1 MDPNQPQGH
10 IVELTPGDQP
20 GYVPAPGPMAPAP
33 EGWAQGVYTTPVSRR
48 SRRLRWG
55 IAGAVILCVVLV
67 TAAGAFVLSGAAGS
81 KSLTASVAPKN
92 TIAFMEIRTDLPGDQ
107 HAKLAQFMSHFPGF
121 KDQSEFDTALDQLLN
136 RLTGAVSPDLT
147 YTSAFKPWMEGEV
160 SIAVTDLG
168 STSGSASATPAF
180 QGMPGESMG
189 PDVLAPGYGVSYQM
203 PGAVAIVALKDR
215 SAAQTW
221 ISSELTQ
228 QNVRTTSQ
236 TYSGTQLYTI
246 GTGTTAGAYA
256 LTSQDLLLGT
266 VDAVK
271 AAIDTKTQG
280 SLADNSSYQSAM
292 NSFSGDSLA
301 RFYINARAMVG
312 YELDSYNSMM
322 SSLGSMDG
330 GASSPMPTLPIS
342 ENDVPAWVAGSVRAE
357 SNQMVVNVVMPRT
370 GVPSAGNHTSK
381 LASVLPGDTVGVME
395 VHSIGKL
402 VTSELATIEAK
413 MPGDSSLKSVNDAL
427 AQYGGIDWLGD
438 GVAAV
443 TQDGSTYGGGIV
455 VQAQDAATAT
465 AKVTLVQNLLTLAG
479 GSTGLTSRDE
489 TYKGVD
495 ITVLTV
501 SSNPISTV
509 GAEEVAFAATGN
521 VIVAGYTDAFVK
533 SVIDTT
539 PATSLASQSDY
550 SAVMNAVGSSNEE
563 SFYVDIP
570 ALADQIGQAALG
582 SSASTWTTDY
592 KPYVDH
598 LGGVGYAVIDGNTVI
613 MRFVVTAK

>member
-1 MDPNQPQGH
+1 
-10 IVELTPGDQP
+10 
-20 GYVPAPGPMAPAP
+20 
-33 EGWAQGVYTTPVSRR
+33 
-48 SRRLRWG
+48 
-55 IAGAVILCVVLV
+55 
-67 TAAGAFVLSGAAGS
+67 
-81 KSLTASVAPKN
+81 
-92 TIAFMEIRTDLPGDQ
+92 
-107 HAKLAQFMSHFPGF
+107 
-121 KDQSEFDTALDQLLN
+121 
-136 RLTGAVSPDLT
+136 
-147 YTSAFKPWMEGEV
+147 
-160 SIAVTDLG
+160 
-168 STSGSASATPAF
+168 
-180 QGMPGESMG
+180 MPGESMG